1 MASRLALAPIESFKG
16 LGGGATLQR
25 FAPSLNA
32 QQARAVDKILSA
44 DSWTSTQRLLQPVRK
59 AMAAKIDEHQHK
71 AKKRKK
77 GQSRA
82 KKAAS
87 TTSSSASS
95 IRPSLAGQDTV
106 AVVLATNSRSA
117 TRAAAASHPHQHHKL
132 SAQPSDDSGDDDAME
147 VVPAAASAPTGAS
160 PPSPSEVSE
169 HHLRNAGAGKV
180 TAMDSEDS
188 DREPKPI

>member
-1 MASRLALAPIESFKG
+1 MGDFDAEVASLTGDVSTSRPT
-16 LGGGATLQR
+16 GGTIVQIGDEYSVSWNQ
-25 FAPSLNA
+25 PLN
-32 QQARAVDKILSA
+32 QQM
-44 DSWTSTQRLLQPVRK
+44 T
-59 AMAAKIDEHQHK
+59 
-71 AKKRKK
+71 
-77 GQSRA
+77 
-82 KKAAS
+82 
-87 TTSSSASS
+87 
-95 IRPSLAGQDTV
+95 GQDTE